1 MDSQFIVFFTK
12 NVSTVLSN
20 YLRIATLAG
29 MKMLNSSSSSSNP
42 CSNKFLISF
51 IRDKLMGGRILII
64 IKQTQA

>member
-29 MKMLNSSSSSSNP
+29 MKMLSNRSSSLSSNP
-42 CSNKFLISF
+42 CSNKILIS
-51 IRDKLMGGRILII
+51 IRPPINLII